1 MATAREDYRGLHMRA
16 WMKRLALHY
25 ERVKYLQPEDKL
37 MILFDID
44 GTLGI
49 SNRSTTPIWMKAA
62 TD

>member
-1 MATAREDYRGLHMRA
+1 MRE

-44 GTLGI
+44 GTILD
-49 SNRSTTPIWMKAA
+49 M
-62 TD
+62 